1 VVEAE
6 AWRDGLR
13 HLGPSPQQKVILETD
28 SLELIN
34 LWQSQGEH
42 RSEVKPIL
50 KDIQGMTMF
59 YHCSRR
65 SIQSDRG
72 MLQLIY
78 ELEMLQVVVL

>member
-34 LWQSQGEH
+34 LWQSRGEH

-50 KDIQGMTMF
+50 KDIQAMTYVLSLF
-59 YHCSRR
+59 TTLHTKRSRNATAH
-65 SIQSDRG
+65 I
-72 MLQLIY
+72 
-78 ELEMLQVVVL
+78 